1 MKKWF
6 TWAWCFTTCRCFKNL
21 SCSSRNSE
29 SILGT
34 LCLRSIQDTTGS
46 LAKRQK
52 SLEEWLPCPILP
64 SFMVAELS
72 EAFSAAPYKVDS
84 CMKKDIMFQ
93 TSVCLATVFF
103 LFCTVLDGSQSWF
116 CSFLHTFLTRQA
128 GILVEYYLWPA
139 RCTCTAHFVM
149 NEEMQVHADLF
160 PWRIGSYVTASHDF
174 HWFSFISL
182 IMRLL

>member
-84 CMKKDIMFQ
+84 CMKKDIVFQ
-93 TSVCLATVFF
+93 TSVWLATVFF
-103 LFCTVLDGSQSWF
+103 FALSLMAAKADSAAFSTLSSLGKLGFWSNIIYDQQGVHV
-116 CSFLHTFLTRQA
+116 LHTLWWMKRCRYMQIFFPGGLAHMWQ
-128 GILVEYYLWPA
+128 LV
-139 RCTCTAHFVM
+139 M
-149 NEEMQVHADLF
+149 IS
-160 PWRIGSYVTASHDF
+160 IGSAS
-174 HWFSFISL
+174 SPS
-182 IMRLL
+182 

>member
-72 EAFSAAPYKVDS
+72 ESFSAAPYKVDS
-84 CMKKDIMFQ
+84 CMKKDNVSNIGLIGH
-93 TSVCLATVFF
+93 CLFF
-103 LFCTVLDGSQSWF
+103 VLHCPWWQLKLILQLSPRFPHSASWDF
-116 CSFLHTFLTRQA
+116 GR
-128 GILVEYYLWPA
+128 IYLRPA